1 MDFDEKAG
9 ESRLLA
15 RRELLQI
22 GAAGL
27 AAMVAPDVTTVAAA
41 VQTPGSGQGA

>member
-1 MDFDEKAG
+1 MQQDDKAG

-27 AAMVAPDVTTVAAA
+27 AAL
-41 VQTPGSGQGA
+41 G